1 MTISKNKL
9 KYLKSL
15 QLKKF
20 RQKYNNFIV
29 EGDKIAREL
38 LQSQSFEIEAIYA
51 VDSWIETSK
60 EELEAN
66 HYPLFNI
73 SITDL
78 KRISA
83 LNSPNQVF
91 IVAKQAQFIPDYS
104 LLKDQLI
111 LYLDGI
117 QDPGNLGTI
126 LRIADWFGIPFVFC
140 SQDCVDLYNSK
151 VLQASMGAFLRV
163 RCVYQDLT
171 TLVDATRLPVYGTVL
186 EGENIYATALQKK
199 GIIVIGNEGKGI
211 RPENKTLITQAIR
224 IPSYN
229 GGGAESLNAAVATG
243 IICSIFRSRE

>member
-38 LQSQSFEIEAIYA
+38 LQSQSFEIEAVYA

-60 EELEAN
+60 EELEAK
-66 HYPLFNI
+66 HFPLFNI

-91 IVAKQAQFIPDYS
+91 IVAKQAQMELDYMA
-104 LLKDQLI
+104 LNDQLM

-126 LRIADWFGIPFVFC
+126 LRIADWFGIQFVFC

-151 VLQASMGAFLRV
+151 VLQSSMGAFLRV
-163 RCVYQDLT
+163 QCIHHDLKA
-171 TLVDATRLPVYGTVL
+171 LADATQLPIYGTVL
-186 EGENIYATALQKK
+186 DGENIYATSIQKE
-199 GIIVIGNEGKGI
+199 GIIVVGNESKGI
-211 RPENKTLITQAIR
+211 RQENKALLTKGIK

-229 GGGAESLNAAVATG
+229 GGAESLNAAVATG